1 MGVFRVIRLDG
12 FFFYQV
18 GAALRPLTKLSGE
31 STRGDMVLAA
41 YGAQPWLAALLG
53 QQLVRFKTCR
63 PKGDQLA
70 KKLASIIEEFNTNTS
85 TDVDSKVDYL
95 AALEVSSLAKDFETL
110 LAGEL
115 QVVDFYAVTPK
126 GGFDTTILAEDGL
139 RIFPLDLAPK
149 IPETVY
155 DAMQAARCLAFD
167 LPTAAAFHL
176 HRVNE
181 AVLRRYYDVVTD
193 GAEHPANHGIRAYVD
208 SMNNLKVGDKR
219 VLSSLS
225 DLRRFHRN
233 PVLHPESRLT
243 DIEEAIALL
252 GVVTSVITFML
263 MAIPHSEL
271 ELEPTS
277 AG

>member
-1 MGVFRVIRLDG
+1 MIRLDG

-18 GAALRPLTKLSGE
+18 GAALSPLTRMSGD
-31 STRGDMVLAA
+31 STLGGLVLAA
-41 YGAQPWLAALLG
+41 HNAQPWLAALLG

-70 KKLASIIEEFNTNTS
+70 KKLVLIIDEFNANS
-85 TDVDSKVDYL
+85 PTDIDGKVAYIE
-95 AALEVSSLAKDFETL
+95 ALEVSSLAKDFETL

-126 GGFDTTILAEDGL
+126 GGFDTTVLAEDGL
-139 RIFPLDLAPK
+139 RIFPVDLAPK
-149 IPETVY
+149 LPEVIY
-155 DAMQAARCLAFD
+155 DARQAARCLAFD

-193 GAEHPANHGIRAYVD
+193 GAEHPENRGIRAYVD
-208 SMNNLKVGDKR
+208 SMRRIRVGDPR

-225 DLRRFHRN
+225 DLRKFHRN
-233 PVLHPESRLT
+233 PVFHPDDQLET
-243 DIEEAIALL
+243 IDDAIALL
-252 GVVTSVITFML
+252 GVITSVMTFML
-263 MAIPHSEL
+263 KAIPFTAL
-271 ELEPTS
+271 ELVPSNAE
-277 AG
+277 